1 MLIAIMHLSIW
12 KPIPHYVALILD
24 KNIIYYTKRC
34 YYSDMKTRKK
44 LLILMK
50 LQKINCWSNFVK
62 SFIYYNVKL
71 EYSTI
76 KVFAALYTKQI
87 QQERKIEKKLP
98 SH

>member
-1 MLIAIMHLSIW
+1 
-12 KPIPHYVALILD
+12 
-24 KNIIYYTKRC
+24 
-34 YYSDMKTRKK
+34 
-44 LLILMK
+44 MK

-71 EYSTI
+71 EYITI

-98 SH
+98 GH